1 MIEGREVEAERA
13 LGLGTSEGRAQT
25 HPRRLRGRQKLR
37 LLLLLLER
45 SLKWTFSPGMTQ
57 YQTLSVD
64 VFKVKKC
71 PAKILTLIFMTQK
84 FSGVQFH
91 ILAYFTLWWQKSHI
105 INKNYLGSY
114 LVSFSVSSR
123 KSGAGGG
130 KKRPPIYKNDSDFTD
145 PGPARDTKL

>member
-37 LLLLLLER
+37 LLLLQLER

-57 YQTLSVD
+57 YQTKSVV
-64 VFKVKKC
+64 VFKAKKC
-71 PAKILTLIFMTQK
+71 QAKILILIFKTQK
-84 FSGVQFH
+84 FPGVQFH
-91 ILAYFTLWWQKSHI
+91 TYFTLWWQKSHI

-130 KKRPPIYKNDSDFTD
+130 KKRTPIYKNDSDFTD